1 MKVYESIFYI
11 YKINISL
18 KIDIIL
24 VSFISLPVSTRL
36 KSSSRQPLATVVL
49 SKASTLL
56 RASALSPELLQQTCI
71 EQGVNGNDNTF
82 GGPLS
87 SLTMGNKKLLAV
99 RTCRMNYLSCLA
111 LMHKKKKIK
120 FNRQK
125 TFVNDIKLNKVICKL
140 QN

>member
-11 YKINISL
+11 YKIDIY

-56 RASALSPELLQQTCI
+56 RASALSPELQQQTCI

-99 RTCRMNYLSCLA
+99 RTCRINYLSCLA